1 MQHVYAD
8 KAMREASVEADKKLS
23 EFDVEL
29 RLAAFTYQLIAHQ
42 RAQHQCT
49 DLDYQYIDAVH
60 TDEQSE

>member
-29 RLAAFTYQLIAHQ
+29 RLAAFTYHVIAHQ
-42 RAQHQCT
+42 RAHYQCT
-49 DLDYQYIDAVH
+49 DLDYQYIDVVH
-60 TDEQSE
+60 ADDW